1 MASTFVRNQWAL
13 CLAQLFAGIGVAT
26 GFAVGG
32 ILAEQLTGRTEL
44 AGFAQTASILGAGLL
59 ALPLARLAQ
68 VRNRRWALAVGYGL
82 ALTGAL
88 LIVVAILAGIALLFF
103 VGMGFFGSATASGLQ
118 SRYAATD
125 SAPEQLKGRAMSI
138 VVWATTVGSVLG
150 DVKAS
155 KQHGARRRAV
165 ER

>member
-1 MASTFVRNQWAL
+1 
-13 CLAQLFAGIGVAT
+13 
-26 GFAVGG
+26 
-32 ILAEQLTGRTEL
+32 
-44 AGFAQTASILGAGLL
+44 
-59 ALPLARLAQ
+59 Q

-150 DVKAS
+150 DVK
-155 KQHGARRRAV
+155 
-165 ER
+165 